1 MGAIAL
7 AGATA
12 PFRAA
17 LAAFGVSDDAYG
29 TRVPTQMAAR
39 LALAALVVA
48 SLGRFRRALGSA
60 LGPPVGVAFALL
72 TATQFHLLFYASR
85 TLPNVFALVLTTLGA
100 ADWFEGRRHRRAVFL
115 LVLAAI
121 VFRCDA
127 VLLLAPVGLHML
139 FTRSLT
145 VPQAISWGARCLL
158 AALSLTIVVD
168 AVMWRPPDAPP
179 GTPRRRG
186 GSGRFWPGAAG
197 VLWPEG
203 AVLGS
208 TPPKIKAR
216 RGACP
221 RGTGTSPPRSPAR
234 CYWRTRSRFSA
245 RRWNPADGGG
255 ARRRDVRRALFLP
268 PAQGTSIHLPGGA
281 SDERVRGVRGAFC
294 RPRKVVEILAIEVVQ
309 VLAIEGASRLD
320 AGVVR
325 RVVRLRRRAHVVFAA
340 AARANYPG
348 GVAFARLHARG
359 DTPGAVHVDAAAAM
373 TGVSRFGHALGDGWS
388 YSKDES
394 MDDDDI
400 AARDSTGRFRETVLR
415 GFEVV
420 DVVEGYAGMRVVR
433 WKGVPLGIRVAKAP
447 AMWIHARRRE
457 GSEEGRSPGGAG
469 SVGVG
474 RTRVDRACRT
484 ARSRVFSSESTVR
497 LKNFPLNIRPTKGRR
512 RVGSVPFSDVC
523 VQEFFQTAPVALSRR
538 RRRRVCGRG
547 GTRPTRDGEAARND
561 QSARARPREGRFDS
575 RAMSKLH
582 ENHVVP
588 PDRLTGTN
596 SIRNSG
602 HNLDLL
608 TAGRDP
614 GRRRTGVYAP
624 QNFPPKP
631 SPLPNDNDFQERCV
645 ERPSA
650 RACPSGDGETTGAP
664 PLFDFDTGGKNVRQK
679 PRGRFDRAFERRR

>member
-1 MGAIAL
+1 MFRSLALDALLFAVAATHVALTPYAKVEESFNLQATHDVLVHGSELSAYDHHVFPGVVPRTFVGAIAL

-29 TRVPTQMAAR
+29 TRVHTQMAAR

-145 VPQAISWGARCLL
+145 VPQAILWGARCLL

-179 GTPRRRG
+179 PNAAASWP
-186 GSGRFWPGAAG
+186 SGRFWPGAAG

-203 AVLGS
+203 AVLWFNVAENKSSAWGVS
-208 TPPKIKAR
+208 PWHWYLTSALPRALLLAYPLAFL
-216 RGACP
+216 GA
-221 RGTGTSPPRSPAR
+221 TVEPRSRPLARAAATFVGLYSFLPHKELRFIFPAVPLMNACAACAVHFVVQGR
-234 CYWRTRSRFSA
+234 WSKSSRSRWSKSSRSRA
-245 RRWNPADGGG
+245 PLVSTLALCG
-255 ARRRDVRRALFLP
+255 AWF
-268 PAQGTSIHLPGGA
+268 A
-281 SDERVRGVRGAFC
+281 SVA
-294 RPRKVVEILAIEVVQ
+294 
-309 VLAIEGASRLD
+309 
-320 AGVVR
+320 
-325 RVVRLRRRAHVVFAA
+325 AHIVFAA

-400 AARDSTGRFRETVLR
+400 ARAGFDWAVSGKPVLR

-457 GSEEGRSPGGAG
+457 GSEEGGVGGAG
-469 SVGVG
+469 SVGEEN
-474 RTRVDRACRT
+474 
-484 ARSRVFSSESTVR
+484 ES
-497 LKNFPLNIRPTKGRR
+497 
-512 RVGSVPFSDVC
+512 
-523 VQEFFQTAPVALSRR
+523 
-538 RRRRVCGRG
+538 
-547 GTRPTRDGEAARND
+547 
-561 QSARARPREGRFDS
+561 
-575 RAMSKLH
+575 
-582 ENHVVP
+582 
-588 PDRLTGTN
+588 
-596 SIRNSG
+596 
-602 HNLDLL
+602 
-608 TAGRDP
+608 
-614 GRRRTGVYAP
+614 
-624 QNFPPKP
+624 
-631 SPLPNDNDFQERCV
+631 
-645 ERPSA
+645 
-650 RACPSGDGETTGAP
+650 
-664 PLFDFDTGGKNVRQK
+664 
-679 PRGRFDRAFERRR
+679 